1 MSTFKPVYAL
11 FHNNGATAKYLQG
24 VYHQKGNGVGS
35 VLSGLFRLLTPFIK
49 RGAKAALRSQPV
61 RRALQSAKKSAIKTA
76 TVAASDL
83 IAGKNIKQNAQL
95 NLKQAQRNIEKAI
108 TGPPP
113 VKKKKRPPPS
123 SQFKKRIIAAPG
135 VVPQSKKTKP
145 LI

>member
-1 MSTFKPVYAL
+1 MVLRRNIYR
-11 FHNNGATAKYLQG
+11 G

-113 VKKKKRPPPS
+113 AKKKKRPPPS